1 MWEKQDQD
9 KAHFLVQTAQARA
22 CLTKPFLI
30 LCQPAKS
37 HVAMTHPPI
46 GLLRPHQHIRMKTP
60 CAAVLLLSVAAL
72 LLPSHDAFKLP
83 VGARLMRAPS
93 SSPLTSA
100 RRTTTLP
107 SFFPTTKALQASDA
121 AVAEGDNSGAGQ
133 VWIEPA
139 FHNKL
144 SVRILAVLAG
154 VGFAMKQ
161 TGVVVPKLAATY
173 VHLMMYGAGF
183 GSLMYTTFVLGL
195 VLFKNLPRQTFGKLQ
210 SKVCVRDCVGLAF
223 LALTRRRVVWLCCAM
238 PIGRDCANPIF
249 V

>member
-1 MWEKQDQD
+1 
-9 KAHFLVQTAQARA
+9 
-22 CLTKPFLI
+22 
-30 LCQPAKS
+30 
-37 HVAMTHPPI
+37 
-46 GLLRPHQHIRMKTP
+46 MKTP
-60 CAAVLLLSVAAL
+60 CAAALLLSVAAV

-83 VGARLMRAPS
+83 VGARLIRGPS
-93 SSPLTSA
+93 SSPMTSA
-100 RRTTTLP
+100 RRTPSTTTLP
-107 SFFPTTKALQASDA
+107 SFFPKTKALQASDA
-121 AVAEGDNSGAGQ
+121 AVVEGDNSGAGQ

-195 VLFKNLPRQTFGKLQ
+195 VMF
-210 SKVCVRDCVGLAF
+210 KVCVCVCVCVCMPARESQCLYQFHLTHSTPPFFPLLIRRICRARRLGSCRARYVRVWVGGWVDCWSLASGV
-223 LALTRRRVVWLCCAM
+223 RRRGVIGCALNVGVHVL
-238 PIGRDCANPIF
+238 GRDCTVFCLFYTSLIL
-249 V
+249 

>member
-1 MWEKQDQD
+1 M
-9 KAHFLVQTAQARA
+9 
-22 CLTKPFLI
+22 
-30 LCQPAKS
+30 
-37 HVAMTHPPI
+37 
-46 GLLRPHQHIRMKTP
+46 
-60 CAAVLLLSVAAL
+60 
-72 LLPSHDAFKLP
+72 
-83 VGARLMRAPS
+83 
-93 SSPLTSA
+93 TSA
-100 RRTTTLP
+100 RRSPSTTTLP
-107 SFFPTTKALQASDA
+107 SFFPKTKALRASDA

-195 VLFKNLPRQTFGKLQ
+195 VMF
-210 SKVCVRDCVGLAF
+210 KVCVCV
-223 LALTRRRVVWLCCAM
+223 CM
-238 PIGRDCANPIF
+238 PARESHVSLSILPHSLYSPLLPPF
-249 V
+249 SPSQ

>member
-1 MWEKQDQD
+1 
-9 KAHFLVQTAQARA
+9 
-22 CLTKPFLI
+22 
-30 LCQPAKS
+30 
-37 HVAMTHPPI
+37 
-46 GLLRPHQHIRMKTP
+46 MKTP
-60 CAAVLLLSVAAL
+60 CAAVLLLSVAAV

-93 SSPLTSA
+93 SSSVTSA
-100 RRTTTLP
+100 RRTPSTTTLP
-107 SFFPTTKALQASDA
+107 SFPKTKALLASEA

-154 VGFAMKQ
+154 VGYAMKT

-195 VLFKNLPRQTFGKLQ
+195 VMFKNLPRQTFGKLQ
-210 SKVCVRDCVGLAF
+210 SKVCG
-223 LALTRRRVVWLCCAM
+223 CAWE
-238 PIGRDCANPIF
+238 G